1 MSISG
6 GEQSLYH
13 LGRLSEYLN
22 AGNLLS
28 YLDEIKAREELI
40 TDIENA
46 VKDVDAFQTK
56 RFNSIYDFR
65 LYRIIMYVLV
75 RALQPK
81 IFVETGVL
89 HGLTSVFILHAL
101 QKNQSGMLISVDLPS
116 YYESGPSNQDGYNA
130 VLPPG
135 KNPGWVI
142 SEKHSPYWKLVLGM
156 SLEELPK
163 IFEEFQEIDMFCH
176 DSEHTYETMWGELN
190 LAWNRL
196 KSGGILICDNVDNNS
211 CFFDFT
217 RKVERSPMLFPAPD
231 ERPEERIRFGI
242 IRK

>member
-6 GEQSLYH
+6 VEQCLYH
-13 LGRLSEYLN
+13 LGRLSEYLD

-28 YLDEIKAREELI
+28 YLDEIKEREELI
-40 TDIENA
+40 ADIENA

-65 LYRIIMYVLV
+65 LYRIIMYTLV

-81 IFVETGVL
+81 VFVETGVL
-89 HGLTSVFILHAL
+89 HGLTSAFILQAMHR
-101 QKNQSGMLISVDLPS
+101 NSSGLLVSVDLPS
-116 YYESGPSNQDGYNA
+116 YFDSGPSNQDGYNA
-130 VLPPG
+130 VLPQG
-135 KNPGWVI
+135 KKPGWVVPQR
-142 SEKHSPYWKLVLGM
+142 HSSYWKLVLGM

-163 IFEEFQEIDMFCH
+163 IFKEFQEIDIFCH

-190 LAWNRL
+190 LAWDRL
-196 KSGGILICDNVDNNS
+196 RDDGVLVCDNIDNNS

-217 RKVERSPMLFPAPD
+217 RRVGRSPIVFPAPD